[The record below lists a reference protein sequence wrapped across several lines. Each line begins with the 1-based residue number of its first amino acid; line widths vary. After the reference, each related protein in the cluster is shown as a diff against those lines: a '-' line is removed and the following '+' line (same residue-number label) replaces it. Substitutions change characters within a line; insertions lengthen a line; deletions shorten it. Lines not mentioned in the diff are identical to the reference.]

1 MGATRSRGSGDG
13 ASQRIAVGLDRVAAS
28 GARLRLRALDEAI
41 SFVEERNLA
50 GERLVD
56 RGLRQ
61 RLRGVEAHLGLP
73 LPRKVVRA
81 RNTARLHAGL
91 LDWRETLLDELL
103 PGRLN
108 FPDVHDAGSTINVV
122 PSGSMTFTWPDK
134 EPPLADG

>member
-1 MGATRSRGSGDG
+1 MGTTRTGRASDG
-13 ASQRIAVGLDRVAAS
+13 EPQRIAFALDRVAAS
-28 GARLRLRALDEAI
+28 GVRRRLRPLDEVI
-41 SFVEERNLA
+41 SLLEERNLA
-50 GERLVD
+50 GERIVD

-61 RLRGVEAHLGLP
+61 RLREIEAHLGLP

-108 FPDVHDAGSTINVV
+108 FPDVHDADSVINVL
-122 PSGSMTFTWPDK
+122 SSDTMSFTWLDG
-134 EPPLADG
+134 EPPLAAD